1 MKKII
6 NILLAVCLMVSV
18 LSVSALA
25 ETYPLTHTYPTLIDF
40 NDETTGR
47 YDEVTEIPNNFYHF
61 RKYVEVSAYEGS
73 TTDKY
78 LFINSTSGVNSAAGI
93 KFADF
98 AYDAAA
104 AEAGNVQP
112 KKLVISMDIDYDF
125 TTTSQ
130 KTLGGGHATT
140 VYTRHIMIGE
150 ADDTFVQ
157 QGNSP
162 APHSSWTAAW
172 DYYTDNAGNVTG
184 TLYSGSRELAAS
196 KMNNQAHLAKIS
208 RGDKVNYTFVI
219 DLTRDSYGRANY
231 YVYIDG
237 ISSGKLDGGYDVETV
252 NAISFAGSKEVDFK
266 VDNVRIYTIDN
277 AKIAKTNATVKSG
290 EDVVSTEAAPVTT
303 DEVTIDFSHEI
314 TAAADEYLV
323 VKKGTEVLE
332 AGDDY
337 TIEHVYST
345 EEGTAKTAKSLKVK
359 FNEALSYGTTYT
371 IGGSADYFGI
381 DGYALEAETEFAS
394 FTTEAAP
401 QINLSNFVVT
411 KGFFGGTTVENLND
425 VIGNTANV
433 KVTVANEEGSAA
445 VGTVFFGVYKNDVL
459 VSLAFVN
466 KTFAVDET
474 EDVTANLKVPAVS
487 DGDTLEIKAFA
498 CESLGNLDAYATP
511 LSVSIAD

>member
-61 RKYVEVSAYEGS
+61 RKYVEVFAYEGS

-104 AEAGNVQP
+104 AEAGNDQP
-112 KKLVISMDIDYDF
+112 KKLVISMDIDYDL

-277 AKIAKTNATVKSG
+277 AKIDATGQSVD
-290 EDVVSTEAAPVTT
+290 ETDVPVTT
-303 DEVTIDFSHEI
+303 NAVTVNFSHEI
-314 TAAADEYLV
+314 TAAADKYLV
-323 VKKGTEVLE
+323 VKKGDSVLDVGE
-332 AGDDY
+332 DY
-337 TIEHVYST
+337 TIEHIYET
-345 EEGTAKTAKSLKVK
+345 TGAKTAKSLKVK

-371 IGGSADYFGI
+371 IGGSAYYFGI
-381 DGYALEAETEFAS
+381 DGYALDEETEFAS
-394 FTTEAAP
+394 FTTELAP